1 MLTAVTVVV
10 IASLTTQGYDPITR
24 TVSRL
29 PAPGVDVA
37 IGFMAVAAFA
47 IAAAGGRSVALFV
60 AAFGFALAALIH
72 LDPAS
77 PAATTGHRVAAGIAV
92 LGLTAAPFARNY
104 GRISLALGVA
114 EVAMLAAAAVLL
126 LTPFNAWGAW
136 ERILLSLALAWMVL
150 VALKIL
156 SREDTASAR
165 SAASRSG
172 ASYTPVSSVNSANR

>member
-1 MLTAVTVVV
+1 MLIAVTIVA

-37 IGFMAVAAFA
+37 IGFMAIAAFA
-47 IAAAGGRSVALFV
+47 LATAGGRSVALFV

-77 PAATTGHRVAAGIAV
+77 PAATAGHRVVAGIAV
-92 LGLTAAPFARNY
+92 LGLTAAPFTRSY
-104 GRISLALGVA
+104 GRASLALGVA

-126 LTPFNAWGAW
+126 LTRFNAWGAW
-136 ERILLSLALAWMVL
+136 ERALLALSMAWMVV
-150 VALKIL
+150 VALKIV
-156 SREDTASAR
+156 SREETASAR
-165 SAASRSG
+165 SAASSST
-172 ASYTPVSSVNSANR
+172 ASYMSVSSVKSANR